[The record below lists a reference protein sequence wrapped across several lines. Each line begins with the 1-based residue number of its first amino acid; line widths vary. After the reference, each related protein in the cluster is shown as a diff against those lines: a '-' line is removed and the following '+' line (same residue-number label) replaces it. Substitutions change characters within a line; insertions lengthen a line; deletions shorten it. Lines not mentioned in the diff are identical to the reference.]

1 MLRWKGENVSTAEVE
16 VTVSKVL
23 DGVGV
28 VAYGVKVNNNII
40 KPTSLFLDAGGTS
53 LLTNSFHNP
62 ILPHALPLRRGVP
75 SHMIPKNVSTLRD
88 FPLLQ
93 MSDFNCLLR
102 GIPASGCAALDF
114 FNFE

>member
-40 KPTSLFLDAGGTS
+40 KPTSLFLDA
-53 LLTNSFHNP
+53 
-62 ILPHALPLRRGVP
+62 R
-75 SHMIPKNVSTLRD
+75 
-88 FPLLQ
+88 
-93 MSDFNCLLR
+93 
-102 GIPASGCAALDF
+102 
-114 FNFE
+114 